1 MKLLARVI
9 VGSIIAAVAAGA
21 AVAQV
26 PPGLPNPDLQNRI
39 PAPLPP
45 PPQPPIINGPL
56 SQSPPAGTYLP
67 PRLNT
72 HSDRTTTCLQEG
84 SGYGLRGR
92 KLDAYA
98 RACANQ

>member
-1 MKLLARVI
+1 MRLLSYVI
-9 VGSIIAAVAAGA
+9 AGSFLAAAAVTAAL
-21 AVAQV
+21 AQV

-56 SQSPPAGTYLP
+56 SQSPPPGTYIP

-72 HSDRTTTCLQEG
+72 HSDRTTACVQEG

>member
-1 MKLLARVI
+1 MKLLACVI
-9 VGSIIAAVAAGA
+9 AGSIIAVAAASA
-21 AVAQV
+21 ALAQI
-26 PPGLPNPDLQNRI
+26 PPGLPDPALQNRI

-45 PPQPPIINGPL
+45 PPQPPIINGPV

-72 HSDRTTTCLQEG
+72 HSDRTTACVQEG

>member
-1 MKLLARVI
+1 MKLLACVI
-9 VGSIIAAVAAGA
+9 AGSIIAVAAASA
-21 AVAQV
+21 ALAQV
-26 PPGLPNPDLQNRI
+26 PPGLPDPALQNRI

-45 PPQPPIINGPL
+45 PPQPPIINGPV
-56 SQSPPAGTYLP
+56 SQSPPAGAYLP

-72 HSDRTTTCLQEG
+72 HSDRTTACVQEG